1 MEPRGSGG
9 QDSGFLTKRFW
20 IEVAKDIAF
29 IAGFMLVI
37 VGLLY
42 AYSGIWPPMV
52 AVDGHS
58 MLPNLK
64 PDDLILMQSLDRTS
78 VTTYDEAVKQDY
90 RTFNDFG
97 DVIVFRPMGDSQVTP
112 VIHRAMYYV
121 EEGEPM
127 WSGGPPAP
135 HSGYITQGDNNYLY
149 DQSSPISQN
158 QPVKREWVLGVS
170 EFRIPYLG
178 KLRTILGI

>member
-1 MEPRGSGG
+1 M
-9 QDSGFLTKRFW
+9 TKKFW
-20 IEVAKDIAF
+20 IGLAKDVIFTAAF
-29 IAGFMLVI
+29 LLAI

-42 AYSGIWPPMV
+42 AYSGTWPPMI

-64 PDDLILMQSLDRTS
+64 PNDLIIMQGLDR
-78 VTTYDEAVKQDY
+78 VGVITYNEALSAGYKTFSDY
-90 RTFNDFG
+90 G
-97 DVIVFRPMGDSQVTP
+97 DVIVYRPMGDSKVTP

-121 EEGEPM
+121 EEGQPM
-127 WSGGPPAP
+127 WTGGPPAP

-158 QPVKREWVLGVS
+158 QPVKKEWVLGVS
-170 EFRIPYLG
+170 KFRIPYLG
-178 KLRTILGI
+178 KLRTLLGV

>member
-9 QDSGFLTKRFW
+9 QDSGFLTRRFW

-37 VGLLY
+37 MGLLY
-42 AYSGIWPPMV
+42 AYSGTWPPMV

-58 MLPNLK
+58 MLPNMK
-64 PDDLILMQSLDRTS
+64 PDDLILMQSLDRTN
-78 VTTYDEAVKQDY
+78 VTTYNEAVRQDY

-97 DVIVFRPMGDSQVTP
+97 NVIVFRPMGDSQVTP
-112 VIHRAMYYV
+112 VI
-121 EEGEPM
+121 
-127 WSGGPPAP
+127 

-158 QPVKREWVLGVS
+158 QPVKREWILGVS
-170 EFRIPYLG
+170 QFRIPYLG